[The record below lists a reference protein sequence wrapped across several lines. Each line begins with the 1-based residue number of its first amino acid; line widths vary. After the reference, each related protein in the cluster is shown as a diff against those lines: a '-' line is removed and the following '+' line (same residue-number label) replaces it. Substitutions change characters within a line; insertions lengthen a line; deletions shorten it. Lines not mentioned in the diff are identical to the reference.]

1 MKSPNRSKKKNL
13 IAGAGLALM
22 IPSTFAG
29 AANALS
35 ASDAKPQEYKG
46 AVSAE
51 EYSKSTYEIPV
62 DYSSL
67 DAIAKAAQEKGVKV
81 TNGDTKT
88 ITATDHSDG
97 VKKAEEAKKD
107 AASQVESLKKAVATI
122 E

>member
-51 EYSKSTYEIPV
+51 EYSKSTYDIPV

-67 DAIAKAAQEKGVKV
+67 DAIAKAPRRRVSRSPLVRLRLLPLLTMQ
-81 TNGDTKT
+81 
-88 ITATDHSDG
+88 TALRRLR
-97 VKKAEEAKKD
+97 KLRRMPLLRL
-107 AASQVESLKKAVATI
+107 SL
-122 E
+122 